1 MALFISGPFSDIG
14 PGILARYKERLT
26 LDMFHRLALIFVFT
40 AVVACT
46 SGERNHNLSG
56 DGGIAVSDRDEN
68 DPAVARVNG
77 IEIYKSD
84 ILRFARAN
92 GQFENGEPIG
102 VNDPAFAQLIEELID
117 QRLLALDAIEID
129 LDKDQEAR
137 LRLQAARERILGNLR
152 VERHL
157 QKTVTEDAIKRLY
170 EEQAKLAARGDEL
183 RARHILVADK
193 STADELLASLETGE
207 DFASLAKA
215 NSLDRGTA
223 SRGGDLGYFT
233 RDMLDQAI
241 TTPMFQAAKG
251 ELVGPVKSDLG
262 WHIAEVL
269 DRRSVPQPTFETLK
283 PRLENF
289 MTFDAIQDLLS
300 DLRDTNDVEIYELK
314 APSQTDEKLPLAT
327 EEDPE

>member
-117 QRLLALDAIEID
+117 QRLLA
-129 LDKDQEAR
+129 
-137 LRLQAARERILGNLR
+137 
-152 VERHL
+152 
-157 QKTVTEDAIKRLY
+157 
-170 EEQAKLAARGDEL
+170 QAKLAARGDEL

-251 ELVGPVKSDLG
+251 DWTGGLC
-262 WHIAEVL
+262 
-269 DRRSVPQPTFETLK
+269 
-283 PRLENF
+283 
-289 MTFDAIQDLLS
+289 LS
-300 DLRDTNDVEIYELK
+300 QHLRH
-314 APSQTDEKLPLAT
+314 
-327 EEDPE
+327 